1 MNRFVFCWCA
11 LLLPLLV
18 TPACAEKPKPEP
30 DSVVEKLVADNL
42 EAAKTGDWKR
52 YTDLLHPE
60 SLDDYK
66 KMWLPALKAAP
77 DQQGQLLPLFDG
89 AKDVQSLIDLKPA
102 EFVTRSMKGIAAQ
115 FRPDEHPSPLAA
127 DTKIIG
133 TVREGEDRAHVVVR
147 SRRKFGEA
155 EMVQVEVVSLKRS
168 GTEWKVLLP
177 DSIRILAETFSR
189 LGGNVERAGPVKERV
204 LPDK

>member
-1 MNRFVFCWCA
+1 MNRFACCWCA
-11 LLLPLLV
+11 LLLPVV
-18 TPACAEKPKPEP
+18 TTPGRAEKAKPEP
-30 DSVVEKLVADNL
+30 DSVVEKVVADNL
-42 EAAKTGDWKR
+42 EAAKTGDWQR

-77 DQQGQLLPLFDG
+77 DQQGQLLLLFDG
-89 AKDVQSLIDLKPA
+89 VKDVATLRDLKPA
-102 EFVTRSMKGIAAQ
+102 EFVARSMKALAGPSGSVNPFAA
-115 FRPDEHPSPLAA
+115 EA
-127 DTKIIG
+127 KIIG
-133 TVREGEDRAHVVVR
+133 TVREGADRAHVVVR

-177 DSIRILAETFSR
+177 DSIRILADTFSR
-189 LGGNVERAGPVKERV
+189 LGANVERAGPVKERA